1 MWSLDIGALMAGT
14 GLRGDFEER
23 LRAVLSEIRN
33 SQGAVI
39 LFIDELHLV
48 LGAGRSENNNVDAA
62 NLMKPMLARG
72 ELRCI
77 GATTTDEYQRLILSK
92 DAAFER
98 RFQPVELIEPS
109 PAKAREMVNGLVP
122 LYAQHHGIKICSSA
136 VDASVDLSHMRIK
149 GRSLPDKAIDVL
161 DEACC
166 FATERNSEI
175 VTASDVEVVV
185 DLWSPLPGSGS
196 SAHATKTKAAWY
208 WRFLPL

>member
-62 NLMKPMLARG
+62 NLMEPMLARG
-72 ELRCI
+72 EIRCI
-77 GATTTDEYQRLILSK
+77 GATTTDEYRRLILAK

-98 RFQPVELIEPS
+98 RFQPIEVPEPS
-109 PAKAREMVNGLVP
+109 IEEATQMLQGL
-122 LYAQHHGIKICSSA
+122 C
-136 VDASVDLSHMRIK
+136 
-149 GRSLPDKAIDVL
+149 
-161 DEACC
+161 
-166 FATERNSEI
+166 
-175 VTASDVEVVV
+175 
-185 DLWSPLPGSGS
+185 
-196 SAHATKTKAAWY
+196 
-208 WRFLPL
+208 